1 MEEFDAD
8 ADDDMGGT
16 GRVGENL
23 ASSCDLLS
31 GANGGGGL
39 RLRLAGDEVGEGPE
53 IREMFDAAGD
63 GGGKDGAGKM
73 PILPLPPT
81 PVNKGRGDGGGDGS
95 RVEDVAIQP
104 GRPSAW
110 TRRVAFAVVNA
121 GCDRWTFSCLR
132 GGLGV
137 GGGTGGAPPVPRVS
151 RSAVAVA
158 MMLSPS
164 RQALAAEVALG
175 ALQRGMGRHSK

>member
-1 MEEFDAD
+1 MEEFD

-53 IREMFDAAGD
+53 IREMFDGGD
-63 GGGKDGAGKM
+63 GGGKDGAGET
-73 PILPLPPT
+73 PILLLPPT

-104 GRPSAW
+104 GRPNAW

-137 GGGTGGAPPVPRVS
+137 GGGTGGASPVPRVS
-151 RSAVAVA
+151 RSDVVVA
-158 MMLSPS
+158 MMSPS